1 MQQLLFVQTAG
12 GASNQNTATCY
23 HSKQTCTVRSH
34 PGMWTIWV
42 EGLERWSFC
51 GCSCGCVWVG
61 QRGRERQRKEQEKNR
76 EDMMLFFWCF
86 FFLLLFL
93 FLFNFKQMWACFG
106 CTPSRHNLCPRYQ
119 HRLSSSGLLAMAT
132 LFMVWSW
139 LTPILSAGSQL
150 CSYIQKRREKKNP
163 VTGRKS
169 KLCLLGNVYK
179 S

>member
-1 MQQLLFVQTAG
+1 MHCEIPPRNVNHLGGGFREVELPWVFLWMCVG
-12 GASNQNTATCY
+12 GAERKGKA
-23 HSKQTCTVRSH
+23 K
-34 PGMWTIWV
+34 
-42 EGLERWSFC
+42 EGA
-51 GCSCGCVWVG
+51 
-61 QRGRERQRKEQEKNR
+61 RKEQR
-76 EDMMLFFWCF
+76 GYDVVFLM

-93 FLFNFKQMWACFG
+93 FLFNFKQMWDCFG